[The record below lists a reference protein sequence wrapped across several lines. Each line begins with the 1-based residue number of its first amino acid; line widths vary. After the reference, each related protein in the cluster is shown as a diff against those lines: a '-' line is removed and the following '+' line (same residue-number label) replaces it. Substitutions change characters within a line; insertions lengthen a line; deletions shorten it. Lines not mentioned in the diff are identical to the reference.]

1 MHAKQ
6 IGQYLDS
13 SAGVGRLA
21 SQAACLLAIRQV
33 LAGALPESLRQ
44 SCAIANYKQG
54 KVIVIAESSAVGAR
68 LRILAPS
75 LVQLLGQRGL
85 NVTGLKVDVQPE
97 VRARVQ
103 VTEKKNL
110 LLSSSAA
117 SALERAAGRLRE
129 GELKQAVRALARR
142 GRR

>member
-1 MHAKQ
+1 MHAKR

-33 LAGALPESLRQ
+33 LAGALPEPLRQ

-54 KVIVIAESSAVGAR
+54 KVIVLAENSAVAAR

-75 LVQLLGQRGL
+75 LVELLGETGL
-85 NVTGLKVDVQPE
+85 NVTGLKVEVQPG
-97 VRARVQ
+97 VRSRMQ
-103 VTEKKNL
+103 VTEKKTL
-110 LLSSSAA
+110 LLSSTAA
-117 SALERAAGRLRE
+117 CALERAARQLPE
-129 GELKQAVRALARR
+129 GELKRAVGALARR
-142 GRR
+142 GQR

>member
-1 MHAKQ
+1 MHAKR
-6 IGQYLDS
+6 IGEFLDA

-33 LAGALPESLRQ
+33 LAGALPEPLRQ

-54 KVIVIAESSAVGAR
+54 KVVVIAESSAVGAR
-68 LRILAPS
+68 LRVLAPS

-85 NVTGLKVDVQPE
+85 NVTGLKIEVQPG

-103 VTEKKNL
+103 VAEKKNL
-110 LLSSSAA
+110 LLSSAA
-117 SALERAAGRLRE
+117 ARALERAAQQMPE
-129 GELKQAVRALARR
+129 GGLKQAVAGLARR

>member
-1 MHAKQ
+1 MHAKR

-54 KVIVIAESSAVGAR
+54 KVVVIAESSAVGAR

-75 LVQLLGQRGL
+75 LVELLGKSGL

-97 VRARVQ
+97 VRSRAQ

-117 SALERAAGRLRE
+117 SALERAAQQLPE
-129 GELKQAVRALARR
+129 GELRRAVGALARR

>member
-6 IGQYLDS
+6 IGKYLDS

-54 KVIVIAESSAVGAR
+54 KVIVLAESSAVGAR

-75 LVQLLGQRGL
+75 LVELLGQRGL
-85 NVTGLKVDVQPE
+85 NVTGLKVEVQPDA
-97 VRARVQ
+97 RARTQ
-103 VTEKKNL
+103 VSERKNL
-110 LLSSSAA
+110 LLSPSAA
-117 SALERAAGRLRE
+117 EALERAAQALPE
-129 GELKQAVRALARR
+129 GELRQAIRALAQR